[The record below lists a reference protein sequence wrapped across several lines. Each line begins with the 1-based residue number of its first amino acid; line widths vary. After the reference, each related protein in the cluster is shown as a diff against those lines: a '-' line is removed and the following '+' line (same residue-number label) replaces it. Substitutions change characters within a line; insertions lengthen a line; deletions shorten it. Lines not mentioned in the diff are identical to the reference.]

1 MEVDMFARSV
11 SMRLK
16 PNTAAEF
23 TRRMDREI
31 IPLLRKQKGFQDE
44 ITLISAG
51 GNEALGISLWE
62 QKENLEEYQREIY
75 PAVLRALAK
84 VLEGTPQV
92 QTSEVVSSTLHKL
105 AAPVAPARSR
115 QVFVG

>member
-1 MEVDMFARSV
+1 MLSSHLNQAELSESGLSAEDPMEVDMFARTV

-62 QKENLEEYQREIY
+62 QKENLEDYQREIY
-75 PAVLRALAK
+75 PAGA
-84 VLEGTPQV
+84 EGLGEGV
-92 QTSEVVSSTLHKL
+92 GGNSSG
-105 AAPVAPARSR
+105 AN
-115 QVFVG
+115 G